1 MANPD
6 EHIDRAKYYVAGDP
20 EEIQSAIAH
29 ALIAVAEQ
37 LREMN
42 NRARQL
48 TGIE

>member
-1 MANPD
+1 MANPN

-20 EEIQSAIAH
+20 DDVHNAIAH
-29 ALIAVAEQ
+29 ALIAIAEQ

-42 NRARQL
+42 DRARQL